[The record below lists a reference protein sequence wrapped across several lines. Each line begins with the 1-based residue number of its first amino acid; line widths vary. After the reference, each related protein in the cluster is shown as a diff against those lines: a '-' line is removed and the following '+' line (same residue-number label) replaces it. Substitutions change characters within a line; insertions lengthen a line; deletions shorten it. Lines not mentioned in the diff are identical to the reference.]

1 MNRTDSSTAHKGS
14 IGTGMIVCIV
24 LAAAAPL
31 SVVAGS
37 FPIGIGAGNGT
48 SFPATYLVCTL
59 ILLTF
64 AVGFAATGKFVRD
77 GGAFASYIRL
87 GLGRDTGNGAAL
99 LALTSYLTIQ
109 LALYALTGVSLSAT
123 LTETPFG
130 GVPWWGW
137 SLIALVFVSVLG
149 YRNIEV
155 SGKLLAILV
164 AAEVLIVVAIDAVIL
179 SRGGSAGMSTDFVS
193 VGGFMDGAP
202 GVALSF
208 ALAGFI
214 GFEATAIFRN
224 EARDPDRSIPRAT
237 YAAVIIIGV
246 FYAVTSWAFI
256 SEWGAIGVVEQATTQ
271 PGTFLED
278 TAQRTIGGVGTDL
291 TRILLLTSLFACLLS
306 FHNIISRYLH
316 LMGGDLLPA
325 ALRRIHT
332 RHASP
337 HVASVT
343 TSILGA
349 ALLIIGTVTKLDP
362 MAQIFA
368 WFANL
373 AALGVL
379 LLMLTTNASILV
391 YFGRHR
397 DTLSVW
403 RMFVWPAISSV
414 LMAVLLFLALRN
426 LSALTGGS
434 QSVAFRLFAILL
446 VAFVVGFVLSRARR
460 ADQQPPEPVP
470 PAVEPIR
477 DTREPA

>member
-1 MNRTDSSTAHKGS
+1 MNRTDSSTAHTAS
-14 IGTGMIVCIV
+14 LGTGMIVCIV

-31 SVVAGS
+31 SVVAGA

-48 SFPATYLVCTL
+48 SFPATYLVCTV

-87 GLGRDTGNGAAL
+87 GLGRDAGNGSAF

-109 LALYALTGVSLSAT
+109 FALYSLTGVTVSAMLS
-123 LTETPFG
+123 ETQVR
-130 GVPWWGW
+130 GVPWWAW
-137 SLIALVFVSVLG
+137 SLITLAVVAILG

-155 SGKLLAILV
+155 SGKVLAVLV
-164 AAEVLIVVAIDAVIL
+164 AAEVLIVVAIDAVVIT
-179 SRGGSAGMSTDFVS
+179 RGGSAGMSTDFLS

-256 SEWGAIGVVEQATTQ
+256 SEWGAIGVVEQATTA

-278 TAQRTIGGVGTDL
+278 TAQRTIGGVGRDL
-291 TRILLLTSLFACLLS
+291 SRVLLLTSLFACLLS
-306 FHNIISRYLH
+306 FHNILSRYLH

-325 ALRRIHT
+325 ALRRIHP

-337 HVASVT
+337 HVASVI
-343 TSILGA
+343 TSTLGA

-362 MAQIFA
+362 VNQIFA

-379 LLMLTTNASILV
+379 LLMLATNASILV

-397 DTLSVW
+397 DTVSVW
-403 RMFVWPAISSV
+403 RMLVWPAISSV
-414 LMAVLLFLALRN
+414 LMAGMLFLALRN

-446 VAFVVGFVLSRARR
+446 VAFVVGFALSRAKR
-460 ADQQPPEPVP
+460 ADEQPPEPVTP
-470 PAVEPIR
+470 VVEPSR